1 MTLGLVI
8 LTNKEIR
15 PTSQKI
21 SGTRV
26 KRELTDQR

>member
-15 PTSQKI
+15 PTSKKKSQGLE
-21 SGTRV
+21 SSV
-26 KRELTDQR
+26 N